1 MLPDELLEDAARRF
15 ALLGDPTRLRL
26 VRELHESE
34 ELTVGALAARAG
46 TTLANASQH
55 LLRLAADGVVERRR
69 VGKSV
74 VYRRLRLVREL
85 DAGGERRRAGKSV
98 VYRIV
103 DPRLEQLC
111 DAVCASI
118 RERAESRPAA

>member
-26 VRELHESE
+26 VRELHASG

-55 LLRLAADGVVERRR
+55 LLRLAADGVV
-69 VGKSV
+69 G
-74 VYRRLRLVREL
+74 
-85 DAGGERRRAGKSV
+85 RRRAGKSV

-111 DAVCASI
+111 DVACASI
-118 RERAESRPAA
+118 RERAQSRPAA